1 MIAPVSDVGSETL
14 DRDASIPLY
23 LQLAGLLRGRIE
35 RGEWRPGQKIP
46 SENELNRLYGVSRMT
61 ARQVL
66 AQLVNENLLF
76 RVQGKGT
83 FVAHPKISTRSPAY
97 KGIREQ
103 LEGMGYAVATT
114 VLTDKVVPA
123 DEPVA
128 RALRIPV
135 GERGARGPPRAAAR
149 GRRADQPAHLLRTR
163 TARTSTLDDLV
174 DRQLCVILEEDHG
187 LRMSKVNEGLE
198 STLPN
203 GQEAKALQIR
213 RTTPLLLLHPR
224 DRGPEGAAVRV
235 LPDPV
240 PGRQA
245 AAAVPL
251 RPRRPVAAPPGRS
264 PGSVRLLQHPRQR
277 GDVDDARRCGRRG
290 PRAAAPEPP
299 AHPGRSRTTVAAG
312 NGSPPVKELTVTT
325 CRSPAFAAAAAPD
338 SESSTTTASSG
349 SRPSS

>member
-1 MIAPVSDVGSETL
+1 MGRQTCNSHGGAGWTPPPRRPVTVGRRAVRPNRYDGAEKVGCAPARRTEDDVLDSAERDAMIAPVSDVGSETL

-35 RGEWRPGQKIP
+35 RGEWQAGQKIP

-103 LEGMGYAVATT
+103 LEGMGYAVATK
-114 VLTDKVVPA
+114 VLADKIVPA

-135 GERGARGPPRAAAR
+135 GERVHEIRRVRLLA

-163 TARTSTLDDLV
+163 TARPHS
-174 DRQLCVILEEDHG
+174 
-187 LRMSKVNEGLE
+187 
-198 STLPN
+198 
-203 GQEAKALQIR
+203 R
-213 RTTPLLLLHPR
+213 RPGGPPAVRHPR
-224 DRGPEGAAVRV
+224 G
-235 LPDPV
+235 
-240 PGRQA
+240 
-245 AAAVPL
+245 
-251 RPRRPVAAPPGRS
+251 
-264 PGSVRLLQHPRQR
+264 
-277 GDVDDARRCGRRG
+277 G
-290 PRAAAPEPP
+290 PRAADEQGQRGPRVDVAQRARRPRPSRSAGP
-299 AHPGRSRTTVAAG
+299 RPCCCSPTRSRTRRG
-312 NGSPPVKELTVTT
+312 GCSSSPGSCSGATS
-325 CRSPAFAAAAAPD
+325 CGC
-338 SESSTTTASSG
+338 SSTTTSTTQ
-349 SRPSS
+349 

>member
-35 RGEWRPGQKIP
+35 RGEWQAGQKIP

-103 LEGMGYAVATT
+103 LEGMGYAVATK
-114 VLTDKVVPA
+114 VLADKVVPA

-135 GERGARGPPRAAAR
+135 GERVHEIRRRPAA
-149 GRRADQPAHLLRTR
+149 
-163 TARTSTLDDLV
+163 
-174 DRQLCVILEEDHG
+174 
-187 LRMSKVNEGLE
+187 
-198 STLPN
+198 
-203 GQEAKALQIR
+203 R
-213 RTTPLLLLHPR
+213 RTTSRSACTPPTYPNWLAPHSRRPG
-224 DRGPEGAAVRV
+224 GPPAVR
-235 LPDPV
+235 
-240 PGRQA
+240 
-245 AAAVPL
+245 
-251 RPRRPVAAPPGRS
+251 RS
-264 PGSVRLLQHPRQR
+264 SR
-277 GDVDDARRCGRRG
+277 
-290 PRAAAPEPP
+290 
-299 AHPGRSRTTVAAG
+299 RTTG
-312 NGSPPVKELTVTT
+312 CG
-325 CRSPAFAAAAAPD
+325 
-338 SESSTTTASSG
+338 
-349 SRPSS
+349 

>member
-23 LQLAGLLRGRIE
+23 LQLASLLRGRIE
-35 RGEWRPGQKIP
+35 RGEWQAGQKIP

-103 LEGMGYAVATT
+103 LEGMGYAVATK

-135 GERGARGPPRAAAR
+135 GERVHEI
-149 GRRADQPAHLLRTR
+149 RRVRLLADDEPISLH
-163 TARTSTLDDLV
+163 TSYVPERLALTLDGLV

-187 LRMSKVNEGLE
+187 LRMSKINEGLE

-203 GQEAKALQIR
+203 GPGGQGPPDPPDHAPAAA
-213 RTTPLLLLHPR
+213 HPR

-251 RPRRPVAAPPGRS
+251 RPRRPVAAPSGLTRERPPRRAPATGRRRRRR
-264 PGSVRLLQHPRQR
+264 P
-277 GDVDDARRCGRRG
+277 RRCGRRG
-290 PRAAAPEPP
+290 RRAPAPERP
-299 AHPGRSRTTVAAG
+299 ARPGRS
-312 NGSPPVKELTVTT
+312 PP
-325 CRSPAFAAAAAPD
+325 RW
-338 SESSTTTASSG
+338 
-349 SRPSS
+349 RPGTGRRR